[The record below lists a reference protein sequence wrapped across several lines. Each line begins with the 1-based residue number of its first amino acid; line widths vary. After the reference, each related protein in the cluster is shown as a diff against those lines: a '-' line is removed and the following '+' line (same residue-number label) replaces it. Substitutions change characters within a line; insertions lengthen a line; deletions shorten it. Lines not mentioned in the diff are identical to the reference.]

1 MEELLSLLP
10 ELDLRGVLSVP
21 VIMLVTAI
29 SVAMIVVTLK
39 ALIHFIIRLVH
50 RTTTQEKFS
59 K

>member
-10 ELDLRGVLSVP
+10 ELDLRGVLSVS

-29 SVAMIVVTLK
+29 SVAMLVVTLK

-50 RTTTQEKFS
+50 RTTQEKFS

>member
-1 MEELLSLLP
+1 MEELLSLVP

-29 SVAMIVVTLK
+29 SVAMLVVTLK

-50 RTTTQEKFS
+50 RTTQEKFS

>member
-29 SVAMIVVTLK
+29 SVSMLVVTLK

-50 RTTTQEKFS
+50 RTTQEKFS

>member
-29 SVAMIVVTLK
+29 SVAMLVVTLK
-39 ALIHFIIRLVH
+39 ALILFIIRLVH
-50 RTTTQEKFS
+50 RTTQEKFS

>member
-29 SVAMIVVTLK
+29 SVAMLVVTLK
-39 ALIHFIIRLVH
+39 AFDSFHYKARP
-50 RTTTQEKFS
+50 
-59 K
+59 

>member
-21 VIMLVTAI
+21 VIMLVTAF
-29 SVAMIVVTLK
+29 SVALVVVTLK

-50 RTTTQEKFS
+50 RTTQEKFS

>member
-29 SVAMIVVTLK
+29 SVAMLVVTLK
-39 ALIHFIIRLVH
+39 ALILFIIRLVH
-50 RTTTQEKFS
+50 RITQEKFS